1 MEWQITVD
9 CADPAPLVR
18 FWAAALDYVVTPPPE
33 GFETWNAYYL
43 SVGVPDD
50 ELDLGSDG
58 ADRIMDPSG
67 AGPRFWFQVVPEPK
81 DGKNRLHLDLF
92 PTRRD
97 RSLSLEERQRIVDAK
112 VTELE
117 ALGATVWRR
126 LDDDP
131 SHYAVTLRDPGGN
144 EFCVA

>member
-1 MEWQITVD
+1 MDWQITID

-33 GFETWNAYYL
+33 GFDTWNAYYL
-43 SVGVPDD
+43 SVGVPED
-50 ELDLGSDG
+50 ELDLDSDG
-58 ADRIMDPSG
+58 ADRIMDPTG
-67 AGPRFWFQVVPEPK
+67 AGPAFWFQVVPEPK
-81 DGKNRLHLDLF
+81 TDKNRLHLDLF

-97 RSLSLEERQRIVDAK
+97 RSLPLDERRRIVDAT
-112 VTELE
+112 VADLE
-117 ALGATVWRR
+117 ALGATIWRR